1 MIHSRLLTVALL
13 VTLLGSLSSCVYP
26 RYDGAA
32 TPSFA
37 FSGEVQSEVGGEIQK
52 VLARHPGQTGLYM
65 LGEGL
70 DAFASRAALIR
81 QAEHALDVQY
91 YIFHDDVTGSILLK
105 LLLEAADRGV
115 RVRLLIDDLG
125 SDGIDDRIAAANV
138 HEHLEVRLFNP
149 RARGPWSWLAKTM
162 DLMRR
167 PFRINHRMHNKMLT
181 ADGIAGIVGGR
192 NVGDEYFDAAEDVNF
207 GDLDVLAFGPVA
219 SELGESFDEYWN
231 SEFTQQL
238 NGWGPFIRSPRDLE
252 SLRSALLKVAAD
264 NVDSLYAQR
273 LKGADFVVQA
283 ADDELPLT
291 WARAHAH
298 SDRPRKIV
306 ASGDELTELLLIE
319 RLKDDMPKA
328 EEELLI
334 VSPYFIPGKAGVR
347 SLVADVA
354 RGVEVRI
361 LTNSLASTDV
371 AAVHSGY
378 RKYRRGLAEGGVEV
392 YEIQPSSD
400 LTGALY
406 SDGLFGSK
414 NASLHAKTFIS
425 DRRYLFVGSMN
436 LDPRSV
442 QLNTE
447 LGFVIDSPELAQ
459 DVIAGV
465 EDVLAPEGSWRVTVD
480 DQGLL
485 WSGVEA
491 GEAAHHRKE
500 PGTSWWQRFKCGLV
514 SWLPI
519 EGQL

>member
-1 MIHSRLLTVALL
+1 MKSPWFLLLLL
-13 VTLLGSLSSCVYP
+13 VGTLSSCVYP
-26 RYDGAA
+26 RLDGAA

-37 FSGEVQSEVGGEIQK
+37 FDGPVDSEIGAEITE
-52 VLARHPGQTGLYM
+52 VLARHPGETGLYL
-65 LGEGL
+65 LGDGL
-70 DAFASRAALIR
+70 DAFASRGALIQR
-81 QAEHALDVQY
+81 AEHAIDVQY

-125 SDGIDDRIAAANV
+125 SDGIDDRLAAANV

-149 RARGPWSWLAKTM
+149 RARGPWTWLAKTL
-162 DLMRR
+162 DLMGR

-207 GDLDVLAFGPVA
+207 GDLDVLAFGPVL

-231 SEFTQQL
+231 SEFTEQL
-238 NGWGPFIRSPRDLE
+238 NGWSSFKRDAGDLDA
-252 SLRSALLKVAAD
+252 LRAALLDVAAE
-264 NVDSLYAQR
+264 NSDSSYARR
-273 LKGADFVVQA
+273 LDGADFIQEA

-291 WARAHAH
+291 WAVTHAH

-306 ASGDELTELLLIE
+306 ASGDELAELLLIE
-319 RLKDDMPKA
+319 RLRNDIPTA
-328 EEELLI
+328 QEELLI
-334 VSPYFIPGKAGVR
+334 VSPYFIPGKAGTR
-347 SLVADVA
+347 ALVADAA

-371 AAVHSGY
+371 GAVHAGY
-378 RKYRRGLAEGGVEV
+378 RRYRRTLVEGGVQV
-392 YEIQPSSD
+392 YEVQPSSD
-400 LTGALY
+400 FTDALY
-406 SDGLFGSK
+406 DEGLFGSK

-447 LGFVIDSPELAQ
+447 LGFVIDSPELAEGL
-459 DVIAGV
+459 IEGIEA
-465 EDVLAPEGSWRVTVD
+465 VLAPGSSWSVTMD
-480 DQGLL
+480 EDGLV
-485 WSGVEA
+485 WTGVEG
-491 GEAAHHRKE
+491 GEPASYRKE
-500 PGTSWWQRFKCGLV
+500 PRTSWWQRFKCALV
-514 SWLPI
+514 GWLPI